1 MRRKLAKQ
9 YVNGKMLLLC
19 IIVLLSFTPTALC
32 NERNIL
38 VLHSYDPE
46 YIYTRVFN
54 NTLKEEF
61 YKSSNTVNIFY
72 EYLDAKRFDPANY
85 YGPFEEYIISKYRNR
100 KFDCILCFDDDAL
113 QFLLTERKDLE
124 NLSDL
129 TVIFGSIANK
139 ALVYFAA
146 LERNMTGVFEDMNVS
161 MNVDLMLQILP
172 VKHVFVV
179 TDRTTLGIDLYEK
192 ARLVFKRLEYL
203 SVEYLIG
210 LPWNEM
216 KKRFEDAPEGSV
228 ILLLSYL
235 RDEQNNVYSVEEVS
249 ELLRGVAL
257 PVVTLLTPLV
267 NLGGA
272 LASCAPTPE
281 AQIEAV
287 VRILNSVLAG
297 REVKY
302 IPIVLDLPKNFLVDY
317 PMLKKFGIARSS
329 LPKNHILLNIPETF
343 YIKYKN
349 VLLPAICVVSILS
362 VLVLLLLINFN
373 RRRRAEEALQR
384 EVAFLKQLVETIPD
398 AMCYI
403 DDNERVVLWNKAFK
417 NYLSPTCGQIKGCKI
432 SDCVS
437 DISLVGNI
445 ELNNSNY
452 VVNEEEFQAT
462 PITFRDK
469 SGEIRYLNVRKRPVR
484 NGESLMGTFIIMT
497 DVTALVQMQ
506 ESLRGQKKRLEL
518 TLMGSNVAYF
528 ERNVKTDELWMNSL
542 GYELLGYDEGEIKS
556 FSQFKE
562 LVHPEDLE
570 QYNLSLQ
577 RVFENINDNYRTNY
591 RIRRKNGEYIWI
603 EATALVVER
612 DLEGNPSIFAG
623 VFWDI
628 TEERLKE
635 AETAQLIE
643 GLYTSSTIDSLT
655 GILNRNGLRD
665 KLPDMIAK
673 CRELGKSLSLI
684 LLDIDDFKKIND
696 TYGHL
701 AGDSVLRE
709 LSEAVRETIRKDDLF
724 VRWGGDEF
732 LIVSMITV
740 DEALCI
746 ADRLRRNIEG
756 RRFSGFNVTVSAG
769 ISRLLT
775 DEPLEEAM
783 KRADRALYNAKAKGK
798 NSVAAEGE

>member
-19 IIVLLSFTPTALC
+19 IIVLLSFAPTALC

-54 NTLKEEF
+54 NTLKEELD
-61 YKSSNTVNIFY
+61 KSGNSVNLFY
-72 EYLDAKRFDPANY
+72 EYLDAKRFDPADY
-85 YGPFEEYIISKYRNR
+85 YGLFEEYIISKYRNR
-100 KFDCILCFDDDAL
+100 KIDCILCFDDDAL
-113 QFLLTERKDLE
+113 QFLLAEKNDLE
-124 NLSDL
+124 NLSTL
-129 TVIFGSIANK
+129 PIIFGSIASK
-139 ALVYFAA
+139 VLIYFAA
-146 LERNMTGVFEDMNVS
+146 LERNMTGVFEDLDVSANV
-161 MNVDLMLQILP
+161 NLMLQILP

-179 TDRTTLGIDLYEK
+179 SDKTTLGVDLYEK
-192 ARLVFKRLEYL
+192 ARLVFKRLKHL

-216 KKRFEDAPEGSV
+216 KERFENAPEGSA
-228 ILLLSYL
+228 IFLLSYL
-235 RDEQNNVYSVEEVS
+235 RDEQNNVYSIERVS
-249 ELLRGVAL
+249 ELLRGVSL

-281 AQIEAV
+281 TQIDAV

-297 REVKY
+297 REVRY
-302 IPIVLDLPKNFLVDY
+302 IPIVMDLPKNNLVNY
-317 PMLKKFGIARSS
+317 TMLKKFGIARSS
-329 LPKNHILLNIPETF
+329 LPKNHILLNVPETF
-343 YIKYKN
+343 YRRYKN
-349 VLLPAICVVSILS
+349 VLLPAICIVSILS

-373 RRRRAEEALQR
+373 RRRRAEEALHR
-384 EVAFLKQLVETIPD
+384 EVAFSKQLVETIPD

-403 DDNERVVLWNKAFK
+403 DGSGRIVLWNKTFE
-417 NYLSPTCGQIKGCKI
+417 NYLSPACGQIKGCKI
-432 SDCVS
+432 SDCIS
-437 DISLVGNI
+437 DISLVEDI
-445 ELNNSNY
+445 ELDGSNC
-452 VVNEEEFQAT
+452 VVNDEEFQTT
-462 PITFRDK
+462 PILFRDK
-469 SGEIRYLNVRKRPVR
+469 FGGIHYLNVHKRPIR
-484 NGESLMGTFIIMT
+484 NGEKLIGTLIIMT

-528 ERNVKTDELWMNSL
+528 EHNVKTGELWMNLL
-542 GYELLGYDEGEIKS
+542 GYELLGYGEGEIKS
-556 FSQFKE
+556 FYQFQE

-570 QYNLSLQ
+570 QFNLSLQ
-577 RVFENINDNYRTNY
+577 RAFESTNGNYRTKY
-591 RIRRKNGEYIWI
+591 RIGRKNGEYIWI

-612 DLEGNPSIFAG
+612 DLEGNPLITAG

-628 TEERLKE
+628 TEEKAKE
-635 AETAQLIE
+635 VETAQLIE
-643 GLYTSSTIDSLT
+643 GLYTSSMLDPLT
-655 GILNRNGLRD
+655 GILNRKGLRD
-665 KLPDMIAK
+665 KLPDVIAQCK
-673 CRELGKSLSLI
+673 KMGKSLSLI
-684 LLDIDDFKKIND
+684 LFDIDGFKKIND

-701 AGDSVLRE
+701 VGDSVLRE

-746 ADRLRRNIEG
+746 ADRLRQQIGG
-756 RRFSGFNVTVSAG
+756 RIFSGLNVTVSVG

-775 DEPLEEAM
+775 DEPLEEGI

-798 NSVAAEGE
+798 NSVAVENE

>member
-1 MRRKLAKQ
+1 MREFSVKQ
-9 YVNGKMLLLC
+9 KIIGKTLLLC
-19 IIVLLSFTPTALC
+19 GFILLIFCSVALC

-54 NTLKEEF
+54 NTLKEELD
-61 YKSSNTVNIFY
+61 KSGNSVNLFY
-72 EYLDAKRFDPANY
+72 EYLDSKRFDPSVY
-85 YGPFEEYIISKYRNR
+85 YGQFKEYIMSKYKNR
-100 KFDCILCFDDDAL
+100 KIDCILCFDDDAL

-129 TVIFGSIANK
+129 PVIFGSVANR
-139 ALVYFAA
+139 ALIYFAA
-146 LERNMTGVFEDMNVS
+146 LERNMTGVFEELDVS
-161 MNVDLMLQILP
+161 ANANLMLQILP

-179 TDRTTLGIDLYEK
+179 TDKTTLGVDLYEK

-216 KKRFEDAPEGSV
+216 KERFEDAPEGSA

-235 RDEQNNVYSVEEVS
+235 RDEQNNVYSVERVNELLHEVS
-249 ELLRGVAL
+249 L

-272 LASCAPTPE
+272 LASCAPTPKT
-281 AQIEAV
+281 QIEAV
-287 VRILNSVLAG
+287 VKILNSVLAG
-297 REVKY
+297 REVRY
-302 IPIVLDLPKNFLVDY
+302 IPIVLDLPKNFLVNY
-317 PMLKKFGIARSS
+317 PMLKKFGITRSS

-343 YIKYKN
+343 YRRYKN
-349 VLLPAICVVSILS
+349 VLLPALWIVSILS
-362 VLVLLLLINFN
+362 VLVLLLLINVN
-373 RRRRAEEALQR
+373 RRRRAEMALHR
-384 EVAFLKQLVETIPD
+384 EVSFLKQLVETIPD

-403 DDNERVVLWNKAFK
+403 DGNGRIVLWNKVFE
-417 NYLSPTCGQIKGCKI
+417 NYLMPTCGQIKGCKI

-437 DISLVGNI
+437 DISLAGNI
-445 ELNNSNY
+445 ELDSSNY
-452 VVNEEEFQAT
+452 VVNDEEFQAA
-462 PITFRDK
+462 PIPFKDK
-469 SGEIRYLNVRKRPVR
+469 AGELHYLNFYKRPVR
-484 NGESLMGTFIIMT
+484 NGGSLMGALVIMT
-497 DVTALVQMQ
+497 DVTTLVKMQ

-518 TLMGSNVAYF
+518 TLMGSKVAYF
-528 ERNVKTDELWMNSL
+528 EHNVKTDELWMNSL
-542 GYELLGYDEGEIKS
+542 GYELLGYDEEEIKS
-556 FSQFKE
+556 FPQFQK

-570 QYNLSLQ
+570 QFNLSLQ
-577 RVFENINDNYRTNY
+577 RAFENTNGNYRTNY

-603 EATALVVER
+603 EATALVVEH
-612 DLEGNPSIFAG
+612 DLEGNPLMTAG

-628 TEERLKE
+628 TEEKAKE
-635 AETAQLIE
+635 AETTQLIE
-643 GLYTSSTIDSLT
+643 GLYTSSMLDPLT

-665 KLPDMIAK
+665 KLPDVIAK
-673 CRELGKSLSLI
+673 CMELGKSLSLI
-684 LLDIDDFKKIND
+684 LFDIDGFKKIND

-701 AGDSVLRE
+701 VGDSVLKE
-709 LSEAVRETIRKDDLF
+709 LCEVVKETIRKDDLF

-732 LIVSMITV
+732 LIVSMASL

-746 ADRLRRNIEG
+746 ADRLSQQIGNRPL
-756 RRFSGFNVTVSAG
+756 SGLNVTVSVG
-769 ISRLLT
+769 ISKHLL

-798 NSVAAEGE
+798 NSVAVEDE